1 MPPNPASVPLSWLII
16 WKLRQILGYV
26 FWFLNR
32 LGSLPECFYCMLFQ
46 SKKRKYLHVV
56 PFIVLDAHFAPVI
69 EEEKVIQQLAFAAD
83 LLAKAHVTLKHAPI
97 RNLGPHLAGFQATSC
112 AWRSVF
118 TRDRA
123 LLASLNTAEKESQLW
138 FAGQSLFGAR
148 PPYIKVVYCPFENP
162 GQLGCYYP
170 PDDVVLVSP
179 TAKSDTLAHEL
190 GHAGDL
196 WHSSNPDNL
205 MRVPDRKG
213 SQLTR
218 GQVALLRTSRFVTFR
233 Q

>member
-1 MPPNPASVPLSWLII
+1 M
-16 WKLRQILGYV
+16 LGYV

-32 LGSLPECFYCMLFQ
+32 LGSVPEWLYYLLFR
-46 SKKRKYLHVV
+46 SEKRKYLHVV
-56 PFIVLDAHFAPVI
+56 PFIALDVHSAPVI
-69 EEEKVIQQLAFAAD
+69 DAEKVNQQLAFAAD
-83 LLAKAHVTLKHAPI
+83 VLAKAHVRLTHTPI
-97 RNLGPHLAGFQATSC
+97 RTLGPHFAGFQATSC

-123 LLASLNTAEKESQLW
+123 VLASLNTGEKESLLW

-148 PPYIKVVYCPFENP
+148 PPYLKVVYCPFENP

-179 TAKSDTLAHEL
+179 TAKPDTLAHEL

-196 WHSSNPDNL
+196 WHSRKPDNL

-213 SQLTR
+213 SLLTR
-218 GQVALLRTSRFVTFR
+218 GQVALFRTSRFVTFTP
-233 Q
+233 